1 MSYGKDILESIKIL
15 IEHNDKDFFNALV
28 SALPASRQETE
39 TKLVGYIVKE
49 QRLTD
54 AEKKAKADKL
64 CQTVLSKLHLN
75 DYAGA
80 IITLQSEL
88 SKDGF
93 AKIVS
98 VGLLADGFGSDVF
111 DKYDTDDL
119 IWSGF
124 KSLFTIDVTETAKE
138 KRPSALSD
146 YNIDIYLVH
155 RRTGEKTLIDF
166 GTLYQAK
173 ALYLW
178 FLLHPRTELSKEDI
192 EENFDDIFEIYRSLS
207 GSRRDSDDAD
217 FDTFFK
223 QSRPK
228 ANDAVYNALQNR
240 DDAIWYEINLERMYK
255 GGLFALSL
263 PSEDIHLQDMIKKIR
278 NTTTLKRKT
287 ATE

>member
-1 MSYGKDILESIKIL
+1 M
-15 IEHNDKDFFNALV
+15 
-28 SALPASRQETE
+28 
-39 TKLVGYIVKE
+39 
-49 QRLTD
+49 
-54 AEKKAKADKL
+54 
-64 CQTVLSKLHLN
+64 
-75 DYAGA
+75 
-80 IITLQSEL
+80 
-88 SKDGF
+88 
-93 AKIVS
+93 
-98 VGLLADGFGSDVF
+98 
-111 DKYDTDDL
+111 

-166 GTLYQAK
+166 GTQYQAK

-192 EENFDDIFEIYRSLS
+192 EENFDDVFEIYRSLS

-228 ANDAVYNALQNR
+228 ANDAVYTALQNR

-255 GGLFALSL
+255 GGVFALSL
-263 PSEDIHLQDMIKKIR
+263 PSEDIHLQKVMLKFK
-278 NTTTLKRKT
+278 TTLKRKT